1 MNLKIDFDELNEV
14 SAQVTVQASEFAKT
28 LKTIKTENANLK
40 SHWKGADADKYL
52 KAIEQQS
59 KTMDQLQKSLESI
72 GTFLKNVSTAY
83 KKVSDTNQQ
92 NITLK

>member
-1 MNLKIDFDELNEV
+1 MNLKIDFDELNKV
-14 SAQVTVQASEFAKT
+14 SAQVTNYATDFAKT
-28 LKTIKTENANLK
+28 LKTIKSENTSLR

-59 KTMDQLQKSLESI
+59 KIMDQLQKSLESI
-72 GTFLKNVSTAY
+72 GTFLKNVSAAY

-92 NITLK
+92 NIKLN

>member
-1 MNLKIDFDELNEV
+1 MNLKIDFNELNKV
-14 SAQVTVQASEFAKT
+14 AAQVTNYANDFEKT
-28 LKTIKTENANLK
+28 LKTIKSENANLK

-72 GTFLKNVSTAY
+72 GTFLKNVSAAY

-92 NITLK
+92 NIKLN

>member
-1 MNLKIDFDELNEV
+1 MNLKIDFDELNKV
-14 SAQVTVQASEFAKT
+14 SAQVTNYATDFAKT
-28 LKTIKTENANLK
+28 LKTIKSENASLK

-72 GTFLKNVSTAY
+72 GTFLKNVSAAY

-92 NITLK
+92 NIKLN